1 MQAQLKAYLIAET
14 ADLIAAEA
22 HEAAILK
29 AEADA
34 LDRLAKELAKA
45 VDAIKAAA
53 IEAGYA
59 AITQTQRENA
69 PSKDRYIALHGQ
81 ASFDAHKT
89 VSTVRKFGWL
99 M

>member
-34 LDRLAKELAKA
+34 LDRLGKELSKA
-45 VDAIKAAA
+45 MDAIKAAA

-99 M
+99 I

>member
-22 HEAAILK
+22 SEAAILK

-34 LDRLAKELAKA
+34 LDRLAKELTKA
-45 VDAIKAAA
+45 MDVIKADAIK
-53 IEAGYA
+53 AGYA

-81 ASFDAHKT
+81 AAFDAHKT
-89 VSTVRKFGWL
+89 VTAVRKFGWL
-99 M
+99 I

>member
-22 HEAAILK
+22 SEAAILK

-34 LDRLAKELAKA
+34 LDRLAKEAAKA
-45 VDAIKAAA
+45 LEAIKADAIK
-53 IEAGYA
+53 AGYA
-59 AITQTQRENA
+59 AITESQRENPPNKA
-69 PSKDRYIALHGQ
+69 RYITLHGQ
-81 ASFDAHKT
+81 AAFDAHKT

-99 M
+99 I

>member
-89 VSTVRKFGWL
+89 VSTVHKFGWL
-99 M
+99 I

>member
-1 MQAQLKAYLIAET
+1 MQAQLKPYLIAET

-99 M
+99 I